1 MSETKEKIYP
11 KGIIT
16 FPKNDKAPDFV
27 KGTLIITPNDLVTWL
42 KENPNLLTDY
52 NGTKQL
58 KCQILEGNK
67 GLYLVVDTFVPTPK
81 AESKPANEDDDDL
94 PF

>member
-27 KGTLIITPNDLVTWL
+27 LGSMVITPNDFFAWL
-42 KENPNLLTDY
+42 KENEKLLVEY
-52 NGTKQL
+52 NGKKQM
-58 KCQILEGNK
+58 KFQILNGNK
-67 GLYLVVDTFVPTPK
+67 GLYFVVDTFVPTPK
-81 AESKPANEDDDDL
+81 AETKPTIEEDL
-94 PF
+94 AF